1 MIMVF
6 IASYPGPSGFRKK
19 QKGQTI
25 EVEIQILIG
34 NKTADEAIQ
43 GRGGWSERVC
53 ARRGAGVT
61 RPASR

>member
-1 MIMVF
+1 MIMVV
-6 IASYPGPSGFRKK
+6 IASYPGPRGFIKK

-25 EVEIQILIG
+25 EVEIQILTG

-61 RPASR
+61 CPASR